1 MVSIYQLAAGAMVG
15 VVCLVAVRKQT
26 GEIATLLGVLICA
39 ALLLAVA
46 QGLSAILDL
55 VRTLAETAGI
65 DSALLSPLMKTVGA
79 AIVTGL
85 SAQICKDAGAGS
97 VAMAVELCGGI
108 CAIYVS
114 MPLIQAVF
122 TLISEL
128 L

>member
-1 MVSIYQLAAGAMVG
+1 MVSIYQLAAGAMIG
-15 VVCLVAVRKQT
+15 VVCLVAIRKQT

-46 QGLSAILDL
+46 QGLSAVLDL
-55 VRTLAETAGI
+55 IRTLAETAGV
-65 DSALLSPLMKTVGA
+65 DNTLLSPLLKTVGV

-85 SAQICKDAGAGS
+85 SAQVCRDAGAGS
-97 VAMAVELCGGI
+97 VAMAMELCGGL
-108 CAIYVS
+108 CAIYVA
-114 MPLIQAVF
+114 MPLVQAVF